1 MSSALSKL
9 ESLREHSA
17 GLARNAAD
25 VAGRAGLLA
34 SAGADYVT
42 DATSVVDGSLRWNY
56 QE

>member
-17 GLARNAAD
+17 GVARNAAD
-25 VAGRAGLLA
+25 VAGMAAVLA

-42 DATSVVDGSLRWNY
+42 DATSVIDGGLRWS
-56 QE
+56 